1 MMTAPTVRMMAAG
14 AAADAMHSPCS
25 FASARRPVRALLL
38 TATLLAAVPFSGL
51 PVLAGSLQSERANAG
66 QAVPGRIAIVIGN
79 QEYEA
84 VSDLENARRDAR
96 DVADMLRS
104 FRFNVFD
111 GYDLDKRGFEELLR
125 SAMLNIPDGAEV
137 VFYYAGHGI
146 QIGRRNY
153 LLPTDAAFASI
164 YDVPLETMTLD
175 RVIDTLAARGAAHV
189 AILDSCRDNPFPDIR
204 LAADLDANL
213 FETKSGFDVFSTPLN
228 SLVAF
233 STSPG
238 AVAMDGA
245 AGGNSPYTRAI
256 MEAAQAAPGENIQ
269 NLFPVVRR
277 KVHEA
282 TEGRQVPWES
292 STLVQPFFLAPAS
305 VTAADT
311 SGQAD
316 AGTGSA
322 DRGMVIAAPSD
333 EPTALEPI
341 PISLTRVFDR
351 RVVLGDEIL
360 DAIGGEFV
368 AVEMAVPPTSGILSL
383 GAGVGQIGRVSF
395 APEISDIRATEL
407 DGFELEERFSLNFVL
422 AGGLTRQVD
431 VNLKLEVD
439 SCDLEMGD
447 ALDLGGIGIYRLA
460 NEIDV
465 AAGLAACERAV
476 AEDPESGRFHYQ
488 LGRAQQSAGQVPEA
502 FASFSRAAEL
512 GHVRALNALS
522 ILHGSKRIDH
532 EALGIPKDPELALSL
547 LERGIATGDPYPM
560 HRLGQQLL
568 RQGETPQD
576 RQRGFELMERAV
588 ELGHTYSMNELGIY
602 FLTKDTDHYL
612 PERGMRYLRA
622 SELRKDIYGYHNLGY
637 VALNGL
643 DGVEPDTALAQE
655 YFRKSMEGGHPSGP
669 SMLARMILRGQIGER
684 NPSEAVKFYDMSL
697 ARGDGWAGANAATL
711 ILKGEVPGLG
721 EADAAVRAAKAANL
735 GNAKAAERARERLA
749 QVSAREK
756 GRALQM
762 LLAELGQP
770 ISVDGAVGP
779 QTLRALE
786 AASADASIP
795 YRRVDDPT
803 ERLILAAR
811 VYWSENPV
819 RFDLF

>member
-1 MMTAPTVRMMAAG
+1 MPN
-14 AAADAMHSPCS
+14 SCI
-25 FASARRPVRALLL
+25 FASAQRPVRALLL
-38 TATLLAAVPFSGL
+38 TATLLGAVPFTAL
-51 PVLAGSLQSERANAG
+51 PALASSLQSERAGTG
-66 QAVPGRIAIVIGN
+66 QAVPGRIAIVVGN
-79 QEYEA
+79 QVYDA
-84 VSDLENARRDAR
+84 VSDLENARRDAK
-96 DVADMLRS
+96 DVAEMLRS

-125 SAMLNIPDGAEV
+125 SAMLNIPEGAEV

-238 AVAMDGA
+238 AVAMDGE
-245 AGGNSPYTRAI
+245 AGGNSPYTRAV
-256 MEAAQAAPGENIQ
+256 MEAARAAPGENIQ
-269 NLFPVVRR
+269 NLFPEVRR

-292 STLVQPFFLAPAS
+292 STLVRPFFLSPAS
-305 VTAADT
+305 MSVASPTAE
-311 SGQAD
+311 AD
-316 AGTGSA
+316 AGAGSA
-322 DRGMVIAAPSD
+322 DRGMVIAAPSVG
-333 EPTALEPI
+333 PTALEPVAL
-341 PISLTRVFDR
+341 SLSRSFDR
-351 RVVLGDEIL
+351 RVVLGQEIL
-360 DAIGGEFV
+360 DAIGGEFE
-368 AVEMAVPPTSGILSL
+368 AVELVVPPTSGILSL
-383 GAGVGQIGRVSF
+383 GAGASRLGQVSF

-407 DGFELEERFSLNFVL
+407 EGFTLDERFSLKFVL
-422 AGGLTRQVD
+422 GEGLTRQVD
-431 VNLKLEVD
+431 VDLTLEVD
-439 SCDLEMGD
+439 ACDLEMGD

-465 AAGLAACERAV
+465 AAGLEACERAV
-476 AEDPESGRFHYQ
+476 AQDPDHGRFQYQ
-488 LGRAQQSAGQVPEA
+488 LGRAQQSAGRVA
-502 FASFSRAAEL
+502 DAYTSFSRAAEL

-532 EALGIPKDPELALSL
+532 EAMGIPKDPELALSL

-568 RQGETPQD
+568 REGETPQE
-576 RQRGFELMERAV
+576 RQRGFELMERSV

-602 FLTKDTDHYL
+602 FLTKDSDHYL

-622 SELRKDIYGYHNLGY
+622 SELRQDIYGYHNLGY

-643 DGVEPDTALAQE
+643 DGSEPDPALAHE
-655 YFRKSMEGGHPSGP
+655 YFRQSTEGGHPSGP
-669 SMLARMILRGQIGER
+669 SMIARMILRGQIGEKDTA
-684 NPSEAVKFYDMSL
+684 EAVRFYDMSL
-697 ARGDGWAGANAATL
+697 ERGDGWAGANAATL
-711 ILKGEVPGLG
+711 ILKDQVPGLG
-721 EADAAVRAAKAANL
+721 EADAAIRAAKAANL
-735 GNAKAAERARERLA
+735 ASAGAAERARERLA
-749 QVSAREK
+749 QVSSEGK

-762 LLAELGQP
+762 LLVELGHPVQ
-770 ISVDGAVGP
+770 VDGAIGP
-779 QTLRALE
+779 QTFRALE
-786 AASADASIP
+786 AASADAAIP
-795 YRRVDDPT
+795 YRRIDDPA
-803 ERLILAAR
+803 ERLIFAAR
-811 VYWSENPV
+811 LYWSANPV